1 MGVVD
6 ADLVDWRER
15 QYISQYSMP
24 PLTFQIYIA
33 GQLAD
38 PDSNNV
44 TGVLYLQNP
53 DGTSTQVNTYTADWE
68 DTGVYSITPS
78 SSDTQNPSP
87 AELTWAYNIN
97 GQPQSY
103 ASYLLIGPANPYY
116 DQLPQD
122 MKDFLE
128 QQIWVRFADLFDSPD
143 GGPNLQTYF
152 QAHWS
157 RGRMTQLMQ
166 IALSK
171 INSVAQPWSA
181 YTLNGEGGPYFPTHL
196 WGGLL
201 ASYTYIEA
209 VKQLI
214 RGYTEQPAFSG
225 AGVARLDRRDYS
237 DRWRAALKDEEGE
250 LKSQLDVFKIRHMG
264 LGNPKVL
271 VSGGVY
277 GRYAPTRIAGSVAA
291 RPRMWARWY

>member
-6 ADLVDWRER
+6 ASLIDWRER
-15 QYISQYSMP
+15 TYVSQYSQP
-24 PLTFQIYIA
+24 PLTLQVYIA
-33 GQLAD
+33 GVLAD
-38 PDSNNV
+38 PDSEAV
-44 TGVLYLQNP
+44 SGTLYLQNP
-53 DGTSTQVNTYTADWE
+53 DGTTTQVSSYSATREAA
-68 DTGVYSITPS
+68 GVYTVTPTSADTQTPS
-78 SSDTQNPSP
+78 Q
-87 AELTWAYNIN
+87 AELTWAYSIN
-97 GQPQSY
+97 SQPQQY
-103 ASYLLIGPANPYY
+103 ASYLTIGPVNPYY
-116 DQLPQD
+116 DQLPIDMQD
-122 MKDFLE
+122 FME
-128 QQIWVRFADLFDSPD
+128 QQVWIRFADLFDSPD

-157 RGRMTQLMQ
+157 RGRMAQLMQ

-171 INSVAQPWSA
+171 INAVAQPWSS
-181 YTLNGEGGPYFPTHL
+181 YTLDGNGGPLFPTIF

-225 AGVARLDRRDYS
+225 AGVARLDRRDYAE
-237 DRWRAALKDEEGE
+237 RWRAALKDEEAE
-250 LKSQLDVFKIRHMG
+250 LRSQLDVFKIRHMG